1 MEEKNRQSTTLMWFA
16 RISGVLL
23 SSIWLYYFIRYVNN
37 VGLNSLQD
45 QSSVGII
52 LFLLVFSLS
61 IGVGISW
68 KNPLAG
74 GKFIIILSVL
84 LSIFNYFSAENNRII
99 SVIFQGFPYFL
110 IGIFFI
116 QSQFAKEENP

>member
-1 MEEKNRQSTTLMWFA
+1 MNDTKIPGRSLKWLA
-16 RISGVLL
+16 RISGLLL
-23 SSIWLYYFIRYVNN
+23 SSIWLYYFIRYVYDA
-37 VGLNSLQD
+37 GLNSLQD

-52 LFLLVFSLS
+52 LFLLIFSLS
-61 IGVGISW
+61 VGVGISW

-74 GKFIIILSVL
+74 GKFIIVLSVL

-110 IGIFFI
+110 VGILFI
-116 QSQFAKEENP
+116 QSQLAKEENP

>member
-1 MEEKNRQSTTLMWFA
+1 MDEKKKQSTTLMWFA

-23 SSIWLYYFIRYVNN
+23 SSIWLYYFIRYVYD

-52 LFLLVFSLS
+52 LFLLIFSLS
-61 IGVGISW
+61 IGVCISW

-74 GKFIIILSVL
+74 GKFIIVLSVL
-84 LSIFNYFSAENNRII
+84 LSLFNYFSTENNRII

-110 IGIFFI
+110 VGIFFI